1 MYPMPEVASA
11 EFKGTISENFWKTIV
26 PSGLNS
32 QPDHGNQEN
41 NASK

>member
-26 PSGLNS
+26 PSGLNN